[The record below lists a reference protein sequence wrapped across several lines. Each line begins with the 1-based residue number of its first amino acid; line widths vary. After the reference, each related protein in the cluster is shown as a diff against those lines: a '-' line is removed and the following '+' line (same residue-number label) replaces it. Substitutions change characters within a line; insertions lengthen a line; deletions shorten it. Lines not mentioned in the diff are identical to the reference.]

1 VTLALAEAQKT
12 PNRTS
17 TTGGRALALVP
28 VFVTLLFI
36 GLVFPRAV
44 APQDV
49 PLPQIDTRTLE
60 STEGADRVLAV
71 RAASQEGLS
80 DDTRILG
87 TAVRAFLALQ
97 TTDATEAEI
106 IKSRGDLNHAVAK
119 VLETRPH
126 ELQLLRAAQLV
137 MFQEAVAEYERTG
150 VEPKDLREVG
160 GSFVRR
166 MTDVGWVS
174 GSKVLPDATVRA
186 VLFKLTWN
194 GTLGIVNDASLEP
207 TLDELRALYT
217 FYIQHPHVPENR
229 KGAIEGAKANAK
241 DKLACDEVARIE
253 AAAIEDWRLEKV
265 KRLGSIDPAYPT
277 AFALG
282 VVHYKQG
289 RYAASAEAFR
299 DWMRLHPDGALAIR
313 AQNHLK
319 AAIAADGT
327 L

>member
-1 VTLALAEAQKT
+1 MTLALAEAHTT
-12 PNRTS
+12 PNRAS
-17 TTGGRALALVP
+17 TAGGRALALVP

-44 APQDV
+44 EPRDV
-49 PLPQIDTRTLE
+49 PLPQIDTRALD
-60 STEGADRVLAV
+60 STEEADRRLAL
-71 RAASQEGLS
+71 RAASQDGLS

-87 TAVRAFLALQ
+87 TAFREYLALQ
-97 TTDATEAEI
+97 STDATEAEI

-126 ELQLLRAAQLV
+126 ELSLLRAAQLG
-137 MFQEAVAEYERTG
+137 MFQLAVAEYEQTG
-150 VEPKDLREVG
+150 IEPKELREVG

-194 GTLGIVNDASLEP
+194 GTLGIVNDAALEP
-207 TLDELRALYT
+207 SLDEMRALYT

-229 KGAIEGAKANAK
+229 KGTIEGAKATAK
-241 DKLACDEVARIE
+241 NKLACDEVARVE
-253 AAAIEDWRLEKV
+253 ASAIEDWRLEKV
-265 KRLGSIDPAYPT
+265 KRLGAIDPTYPT
-277 AFALG
+277 AFAMG

-319 AAIAADGT
+319 AAVAADGT

>member
-1 VTLALAEAQKT
+1 VTLALAAAQKT

-17 TTGGRALALVP
+17 TAGGRALALVP

-44 APQDV
+44 APGDV
-49 PLPQIDTRTLE
+49 PLPQIDTRTLA
-60 STEGADRVLAV
+60 STEEADRTLAL
-71 RAASQEGLS
+71 RAASQDGLS

-87 TAVRAFLALQ
+87 TALRAYLALQ
-97 TTDATEAEI
+97 TTDASEAEI
-106 IKSRGDLNHAVAK
+106 IRSRGDLNRAVAK

-126 ELQLLRAAQLV
+126 ELSLLRAAQLE
-137 MFQEAVAEYERTG
+137 MFQKAVAEYERTG
-150 VEPKDLREVG
+150 VEPNELREVG

-174 GSKVLPDATVRA
+174 GSKVLPDPTVRA

-194 GTLGIVNDASLEP
+194 GTLGIVNDTSLEP
-207 TLDELRALYT
+207 TLDEMRALYT

-229 KGAIEGAKANAK
+229 KGAIEGAKATAK
-241 DKLACDEVARIE
+241 DKLACDEVARVE
-253 AAAIEDWRLEKV
+253 AGAREEWRLEKV
-265 KRLGSIDPAYPT
+265 KRLGAIDPTYPT
-277 AFALG
+277 AFAMG
-282 VVHYKQG
+282 VVHYRQG

-299 DWMRLHPDGALAIR
+299 DWMRLHPEGALAIR

-319 AAIAADGT
+319 AAVAADGT